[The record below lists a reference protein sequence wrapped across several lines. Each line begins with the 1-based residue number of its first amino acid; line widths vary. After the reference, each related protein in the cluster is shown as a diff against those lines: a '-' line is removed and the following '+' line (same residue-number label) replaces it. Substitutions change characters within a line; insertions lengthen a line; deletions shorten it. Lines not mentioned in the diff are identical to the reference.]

1 MDNKL
6 TPAQEK
12 GVKITDRDLCM
23 VAGPGSGKT
32 SVLVERFSN
41 LITTRKATMNEI
53 LTLTFTEKAA
63 NEMKMR
69 VANLFEQ
76 KGMEKERQEIEFAFL
91 STIHSFCARF
101 LREHAIE
108 AGIDPQFRVMD
119 ELEADRLKEQTLE
132 DTLEKWA
139 ENKILD
145 VFLDDLFWTQ
155 TDAKKSGTK
164 SFKENL
170 LHLYEKIRNACVPI
184 SETVNPPDLYSSHN
198 GFRIKSE
205 IKLSEYSPRRFLS
218 GDNCNQDL
226 VSSPPGLSAVRT
238 GKTENQIGFSMS
250 QEIVLSSNT
259 IKDFINKIGI
269 ISSEKKLPGKT
280 GEKIK
285 RILECWN
292 NSNLQNN
299 IAELYGINEHHQTL
313 SSPSQ
318 GEERGS
324 VKTVGNPT
332 ADNLTFIVL
341 NKVKAILSS
350 INLSVSNE
358 VKQPLKS
365 LREECNDLIGL
376 LAEVSSTRIKIAVR
390 DFLGDFDVAYRERKR
405 SESFVDFTDLE
416 DKTIELLKSNE
427 FIKNEI
433 RERFK
438 FILVDEFQDTSRLQ
452 KTIIDLIRGKDNLF
466 VVGDEKQS
474 IYGFRNAD
482 VEIFQD
488 MQKGVGPNSLIRL
501 NENFRS
507 RPQILDFINHIFNKL
522 WSENSTGLQEGH
534 IYSTPAHSPP
544 CTRPTGL
551 AGREGGD
558 KKVDSCLSASNTH
571 ELKAGAEFS
580 EKSFPSIEIIVAEGE
595 NKTHSRKRESME
607 LAGRIREIVDNGEI
621 RITNKKERERNI
633 TYRDFAILFR
643 STTDIKLYEN
653 ALSQLEIPYYVVSGR
668 GFFNTTEITDLINL
682 LKVIEL
688 PLDEINLAAVL
699 KSPFVGIDD
708 DALFWLSDHAHKRHK
723 VHKNYQSA
731 HKSNDKKLLYQVLD
745 EVNAIPEIK
754 TDSKEKIMQ
763 FTQFLNELQHI
774 KSRTS
779 LWHLISCI
787 LKQTEFQSKMLLF
800 SNGKRRYANLLKL
813 VELCKNQEEFAPL
826 TLRDFIEIA
835 EGYKYKEIRESE
847 AHVESE
853 EDNVV
858 KLVTVHSAKGL
869 EFPVVVVADIDRDNT
884 RPSDYFVYS
893 KNHGMSFKIL
903 NPLTNEEEKPRSYEQ
918 INREMKEKELQE
930 SQRLLFVA
938 LTRAQE
944 HLILSGGITKGRS
957 SGDKDNGNWYNYVSS
972 ALNLNQDF
980 EDNPSIL
987 RLDNTKSVPNSSQTP
1002 EIRVTRVNGK
1012 NNSPDREVAKE
1023 SWVVRKKK
1031 PVTQYKTE
1039 IAASGIIDALP
1050 PSREIGEIGKN
1061 ILAEIGYIPE
1071 VDNSHYVYTVTE
1083 ILKFHFCPQ
1092 LYYFHSVLGL
1102 QGIDKPNWP
1111 EPENEGDENKL
1122 YDDEL
1127 PGHELGNIVHH
1138 VFKRYHFPE
1147 STQIIKKYIEKKLID
1162 TGSDPDKKSIDMITK
1177 WILSFYDSTIGKEV
1191 VSSKRQQREAS
1202 FIFHYKHN
1210 LIRGQIDLFYFTSE
1224 NRVKIVDYK
1233 ANEITIEEIQEKAK
1247 LYKIQMQLYTRAL
1260 EAIYEEKV
1268 DEAILYFLVPD
1279 KYIIVDTTENGC
1291 RELDTT
1297 LDDFFASHKKG
1308 VFKRERDVKCRWCE
1322 FEMICNK

>member
-69 VANLFEQ
+69 VASLFEQ

-108 AGIDPQFRVMD
+108 AGIDPQFRVME

-145 VFLDDLFWTQ
+145 VFFDDLFWTQ

-205 IKLSEYSPRRFLS
+205 IKLSEYSPRRLLSGESPRRLLS

-226 VSSPPGLSAVRT
+226 VSS
-238 GKTENQIGFSMS
+238 KTENQIGFSIS
-250 QEIVLSSNT
+250 QEIVLSSNS
-259 IKDFINKIGI
+259 IKDL
-269 ISSEKKLPGKT
+269 ISEIRSIYSEKKPPVKT
-280 GEKIK
+280 REKIK

-292 NSNLQNN
+292 DSNLQNN

-318 GEERGS
+318 GGERGE
-324 VKTVGNPT
+324 VKTTENST
-332 ADNLTFIVL
+332 ADNLTFVVL

-390 DFLGDFDVAYRERKR
+390 DFLVAFDAAYRERKR

-488 MQKGVGPNSLIRL
+488 MQKEVEPGSLIRL
-501 NENFRS
+501 SENFRS
-507 RPQILDFINHIFNKL
+507 RPQILDFINHIFSKL
-522 WSENSTGLQEGH
+522 WSENSTGLQGGH
-534 IYSTPAHSPP
+534 INSNPDHSPP
-544 CTRPTGL
+544 CK
-551 AGREGGD
+551 GGD
-558 KKVDSCLSASNTH
+558 KKVDSSLSASNTH

-682 LKVIEL
+682 LAVIES

-731 HKSNDKKLLYQVLD
+731 HKSNNKKLLYQVLD

-918 INREMKEKELQE
+918 INSEMKEKELQE

-944 HLILSGGITKGRS
+944 HLILSGGIAKGRS

-972 ALNLNQDF
+972 ALDLNQDF
-980 EDNPSIL
+980 KKSPSIL
-987 RLDNTKSVPNSSQTP
+987 RPDNTIAVSNSPQTP

-1039 IAASGIIDALP
+1039 IAASGMIDALP

-1061 ILAEIGYIPE
+1061 ILAETGYIPE

-1102 QGIDKPNWP
+1102 QGIGKRNWT
-1111 EPENEGDENKL
+1111 EPKNEGDEDKL

-1147 STQIIKKYIEKKLID
+1147 SAHMLKKYIEKKLLD
-1162 TGSDPDKKSIDMITK
+1162 TGTYPDKKSIDMVTK
-1177 WILSFYDSTIGKEV
+1177 WILSFYNSTIGKEV
-1191 VSSKRQQREAS
+1191 VSSKRQYREAS
-1202 FIFHYKHN
+1202 FIFHHKHN
-1210 LIRGQIDLFYFTSE
+1210 LIRGQIDLFYFTNE

-1247 LYKIQMQLYTRAL
+1247 LYKIQMQLYARAL
-1260 EAIYEEKV
+1260 EAIYEEKA
-1268 DEAILYFLVPD
+1268 DEAILYFLVSD

-1308 VFKRERDVKCRWCE
+1308 VFKRERGFKCRWCE
-1322 FEMICNK
+1322 FEMICKTS